1 MRISDWSS
9 DVCSSDLYLRNQ
21 REGSDRG
28 VVPAAIV
35 ALRHNHVD
43 AVIDHLLGV
52 LDLADHRHDP
62 GAIGMK
68 AVHPRSGMAEAGG
81 IDWHLFLDY
90 HFHLRLDKLPREQL
104 RTALAHFRLASRDRK
119 SAGSG
124 KSVSGRVDLG
134 GRGSIKKKTK
144 TTTNYK

>member
-9 DVCSSDLYLRNQ
+9 DVCSSDLRVDYLRNQ

-62 GAIGMK
+62 GAIGMN
-68 AVHPRSGMAEAGG
+68 AVHPRSGMAEAGS
-81 IDWHLFLDY
+81 ID
-90 HFHLRLDKLPREQL
+90 RSEARRVGNECVSTC
-104 RTALAHFRLASRDRK
+104 RSRWPPSQYK
-119 SAGSG
+119 N
-124 KSVSGRVDLG
+124 
-134 GRGSIKKKTK
+134 KKDISD
-144 TTTNYK
+144 

>member
-9 DVCSSDLYLRNQ
+9 DVCSSDLYLRKQ

-90 HFHLRLDKLPREQL
+90 HFHLRLEKLPREQL
-104 RTALAHFRLASRDRK
+104 RTALAHFRRASRAHGHCGIHFGQIQDRK
-119 SAGSG
+119 GG
-124 KSVSGRVDLG
+124 KEWVSQCRSRWSPVH
-134 GRGSIKKKTK
+134 
-144 TTTNYK
+144 